1 VWSHN
6 RSTSTAAYHKAPCSV
21 LSSSSRHH
29 LVLHRGRRHRLQEAR
44 SQASPVCGRQ
54 TGVHVCG
61 LGVLLEAEMSMKQHI
76 TRIAR
81 PNCFYHL
88 RRLRQIR
95 RVVGEDVTSQLISAF
110 VLSGHGLLHH
120 SCSYG
125 AESWSLW
132 SRDTSTEAATLV
144 TCRTQNQ
151 IQAVYMDA
159 SNSQWAC
166 TTVLG
171 SVCAVSRWIQS
182 STRSEVRQHCWLH
195 QTSHSTKF
203 DDWCFSHAGLLPGIP
218 YLTILSLSLT
228 PIDLTLLKTHLFTS
242 RFDIC

>member
-1 VWSHN
+1 MFVN
-6 RSTSTAAYHKAPCSV
+6 RIFGGFYFFIFLFGHSVVRYLALEPFNGHIKTAE
-21 LSSSSRHH
+21 
-29 LVLHRGRRHRLQEAR
+29 QW
-44 SQASPVCGRQ
+44 
-54 TGVHVCG
+54 TT
-61 LGVLLEAEMSMKQHI
+61 I
-76 TRIAR
+76 
-81 PNCFYHL
+81 
-88 RRLRQIR
+88 RQIR

-228 PIDLTLLKTHLFTS
+228 PIDLKIF
-242 RFDIC
+242 